1 MKEIIFL
8 LFLLHVSC
16 IDNFKFDDSAG
27 YEPYNV
33 LEERY
38 SRVVKDINKIWSD
51 TMGENSIAV
60 KQMVGRSY
68 LGKQMFSV
76 SLGKCMDSSP
86 SVSKERYIYCCY
98 RPF

>member
-1 MKEIIFL
+1 MKQF
-8 LFLLHVSC
+8 LFLFIILDVYC

-27 YEPYNV
+27 YEPYSV
-33 LEERY
+33 LDDRY
-38 SRVVKDINKIWSD
+38 SRVVKDINAIWSE

-60 KQMVGRSY
+60 KQMIGRSY

-86 SVSKERYIYCCY
+86 SVLIKMCLYHFSLS
-98 RPF
+98 